1 MRPAGVALGYW
12 QDADPLEAIVT
23 AELADELGY
32 GELWLGEMATFDA
45 FALATAVG
53 LRTASIALTIGPL
66 APAVRDAAGLAMGVA
81 SVAALVGRPVQ
92 LAIGASSPVV
102 VERWHGRAYDAPAT
116 LLRETVAA
124 LRPLLDGGTPAP
136 GGYRLR
142 LDPPR
147 STITVAAFG
156 PAAVR
161 VASVVADRM
170 VINLCTPA
178 QAAALKVDV
187 PLAAW
192 VPAAI
197 DPTAEALDQLR
208 RGVVPY
214 LAAPGYGEMFI
225 DAGFGDVVALARS
238 GAHPRDVFAAVPR
251 QLVAAIAILD
261 AADVEQW
268 DFVDELVVVPATAG
282 DPGGRRTLEALAA
295 Q

>member
-1 MRPAGVALGYW
+1 
-12 QDADPLEAIVT
+12 
-23 AELADELGY
+23 
-32 GELWLGEMATFDA
+32 MATFDA
-45 FALATAVG
+45 FALATAIG
-53 LRTASIALTIGPL
+53 LQTSSIALTVGPL

-92 LAIGASSPVV
+92 LAIGSSSPVV
-102 VERWHGRAYDAPAT
+102 VEGWHGRRYDAPAT
-116 LLRETVAA
+116 LLRDTVAA
-124 LRPLLDGGTPAP
+124 LRPLLDGQAPAP

-147 STITVAAFG
+147 SSITVAAFG

-161 VASVVADRM
+161 VANEVADRM
-170 VINLCTPA
+170 VVNLCTPT
-178 QAAALKVDV
+178 QAAALKADV

-197 DPTAEALDQLR
+197 DPTPEALDQLR

-214 LAAPGYGEMFI
+214 LAAPGYGEMFAA
-225 DAGFGDVVALARS
+225 AGFDDVVALARS
-238 GAHPRDVFAAVPR
+238 GAHPRDVFAAVPL

-261 AADVEQW
+261 AGDVERW
-268 DFVDELVVVPATAG
+268 DWVDELVVVPATAG
-282 DPGGRRTLEALAA
+282 DPGGRRTLEVLAA